1 MTIEESYRQAL
12 AYLEE
17 LKTFAGCNLTDED
30 YNERFAR
37 AKYLIK
43 YTYEILSNSSPYLNA
58 VCPAMREMY
67 KLTRQRKATTAQVKG
82 FVINEAPS
90 IVKEINKLL

>member
-12 AYLEE
+12 SYFGEIE
-17 LKTFAGCNLTDED
+17 TFADCNLTGED
-30 YNERFAR
+30 YSERFAR

-43 YTYEILSNSSPYLNA
+43 YTYEILSNSAPYLNA

-67 KLTRQRKATTAQVKG
+67 RLTKQKKATTAQVKG